1 MIEDLHVLYRPQTLD
16 EIIGQDHIVQ
26 SLKHLKEK
34 NIWPHAYLFTGHSG
48 CGKTTFGR
56 IIAKELKC
64 EFANLIEID
73 AASHSS
79 VEDIRALTS
88 TLNYTGFGK
97 NPTKV
102 IIIDEVHA
110 ISSKAWQALL
120 KSIEEPPEHV
130 YFILCTTEEDKVP
143 KTIKTRCHQY
153 NVRPVSYEILAEL
166 VELVAEDSNIEI
178 TSRMATFIAQEA
190 EGSPRQA
197 LTFLSKASGVK
208 SMEEL
213 RDILESTD
221 ENATVIELC
230 RMLVGKGL
238 TWNKVIRTL
247 KEIESMPAESIRLTV
262 LNYTAKALANTTDVN
277 KALKFLAII
286 EVFSGHWNPS
296 EKKAPLLLALG
307 TLIFGDE
314 E

>member
-1 MIEDLHVLYRPQTLD
+1 MIDDLHILYRPQNLD
-16 EIIGQDHIVQ
+16 EVIGQEHITD

-34 NIWPHAYLFTGHSG
+34 GTWPHAYLLTGPSG
-48 CGKTTFGR
+48 TGKTTLSR
-56 IIAKELKC
+56 IIANELKC
-64 EFANLIEID
+64 EPANLIEID
-73 AASHSS
+73 AASNSS
-79 VEDIRALTS
+79 VEDVRALTA

-120 KSIEEPPEHV
+120 KPIEEPPEHV
-130 YFILCTTEEDKVP
+130 YFCLCTTEEDKVP

-153 NVRPVSYEILAEL
+153 NFRLVPYEMLAEL
-166 VELVAEDSNIEI
+166 VEIVAEDSDIKI
-178 TSRMATFIAQEA
+178 TSKMATFIAQEA

-197 LTFLSKASGVK
+197 LTFLSKASGVT
-208 SMEEL
+208 SMDGL
-213 RDILESTD
+213 RDILESTN

-230 RMLVGKGL
+230 RMLTGKGL
-238 TWNKVIRTL
+238 TWNKIVRNL
-247 KEIESMPAESIRLTV
+247 KELENMPAESIRLTV

-277 KALKFLAII
+277 RALKFLAII
-286 EVFSGHWNPS
+286 EAFSGHWNPS